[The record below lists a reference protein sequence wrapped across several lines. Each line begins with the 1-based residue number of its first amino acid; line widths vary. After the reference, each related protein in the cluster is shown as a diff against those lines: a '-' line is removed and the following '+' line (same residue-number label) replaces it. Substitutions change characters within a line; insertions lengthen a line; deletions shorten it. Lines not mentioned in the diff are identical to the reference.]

1 MIDTVEFSN
10 FIGGFQFALLSQSLL
25 SVAISKPSLLVVIMH
40 ISVILGIMNIFAQNI
55 SYETKKP
62 TIEVESDE
70 CEVDEVHENVVADV
84 TEGTVEAEAETEVS
98 EGSVEAEVS
107 ESTEDTKDT
116 EVPGTV
122 ETVEA
127 EVPGTVETVEA
138 EAPKPQD
145 NINLD

>member
-40 ISVILGIMNIFAQNI
+40 ISVILGFMNIFSQNI
-55 SYETKKP
+55 SYVTKRP

-70 CEVDEVHENVVADV
+70 DHVEGDIDEIHEAVVADEVMENEGGAV
-84 TEGTVEAEAETEVS
+84 T
-98 EGSVEAEVS
+98 
-107 ESTEDTKDT
+107 
-116 EVPGTV
+116 
-122 ETVEA
+122 
-127 EVPGTVETVEA
+127 
-138 EAPKPQD
+138 EAPKSQD

>member
-55 SYETKKP
+55 SYGTKVQLVQ
-62 TIEVESDE
+62 VESDE
-70 CEVDEVHENVVADV
+70 AVVADD
-84 TEGTVEAEAETEVS
+84 T
-98 EGSVEAEVS
+98 
-107 ESTEDTKDT
+107 ESTEAVVET
-116 EVPGTV
+116 EKVVEAAVPGTV
-122 ETVEA
+122 ET
-127 EVPGTVETVEA
+127 
-138 EAPKPQD
+138 EAPKAQD